1 MVSHRISKVDDLV
14 PVRNGIVT
22 VSDKSGLE
30 TFVSQLA
37 DVAEELSLYS
47 TGGTWRTI
55 AAVPKLEGRVHEISE
70 YTGQP
75 ETQGGLVKTLDY
87 RIYLGVLGERYNE
100 AHEQDRQRTDSLL
113 FDLVVANLYPFRQT
127 IAAEDSDLESARSNI
142 DIGGPTLLRAAAKNF
157 PRVAVVCDPDDYDML
172 IDELRRGEGA
182 LSLETRFE
190 LARKAFGHVA
200 EYDRII
206 EEYLSA
212 IEPEQLKGVYGG
224 LQ

>member
-1 MVSHRISKVDDLV
+1 M

-37 DVAEELSLYS
+37 DVASELSLYS
-47 TGGTWRTI
+47 TGGTYRAI
-55 AAVPKLEGRVHEISE
+55 SAVPKLKGRIHEISE

-100 AHEQDRQRTDSLL
+100 AHEEDRRRTDSIL
-113 FDLVVANLYPFRQT
+113 FDLAVVNLYPFSETVARGDT
-127 IAAEDSDLESARSNI
+127 DLEAARSNI

-157 PRVAVVCDPDDYDML
+157 PRVAVVCDPADYEPL
-172 IDELRRGEGA
+172 VDELRRGEGA

-190 LARKAFGHVA
+190 LARKAFAHVA
-200 EYDRII
+200 EYDRAIS
-206 EEYLSA
+206 EYLAGIS
-212 IEPEQLKGVYGG
+212 PEELGNVYGG
-224 LQ
+224 PQ